1 MKINR
6 TLENSIYF
14 GTEIPIIDR
23 ANALRKE
30 MTEAEQALWS
40 KIRKRQILGYKFRR
54 QHPIHQFIADFY
66 CHEKRLVLEVD
77 GGYHSE
83 TSKAEHD
90 EQRTYELEKL
100 GIKVVRFG
108 NEEIMMDMEGVIEK
122 IREFLSAR
130 CPLPNPSPN
139 GEGLKVLPVG
149 EDCPLRSLDR

>member
-54 QHPIHQFIADFY
+54 QHPINQFIADFY

-83 TSKAEHD
+83 AFQAEHD

-122 IREFLSAR
+122 IREFLSTQ
-130 CPLPNPSPN
+130 
-139 GEGLKVLPVG
+139 
-149 EDCPLRSLDR
+149 